1 MLANFKLH
9 FARIFFFV
17 FLIFSAA
24 CTRITTTELG
34 AGLIPVVDGVN
45 TFDTIMELQTDTF
58 NESDTTRIYNANN
71 MVIGA
76 ITNDPIFGTTQ
87 AELNFELKP
96 SFYPFKV
103 PGTKDSLVVDSAVL
117 ILSYKGYY
125 GDSTQPLNV
134 SVHEISPTTPL
145 DPFYNYPVNFPAVK
159 PVSTIGALSNTIPLD
174 IRTLADSVNNRFENA
189 NNQIRI
195 PLRMDVAR
203 RFLKDYDSTNAYL
216 NDSAF
221 QSYFKGFSIK
231 VQSSNPANALLYVN
245 LLDTNTKLAL
255 YYNTSTTGASV
266 RDTSVIYFK
275 FNSAFGGYANF
286 VTRNTTGA
294 EISNRITTTSRP
306 DSLVYVQSAPGTYVR
321 IRVPGL
327 QNLSNRIIHRAELI
341 AEQVPDDNNI
351 MTLDRYFQAPRLLLL
366 SAFDSAKNQKRSI
379 PNDYIVGSSG
389 PNTVDFG
396 GFRTFKTINGYDR
409 VAAYNFVIS
418 RYVQGIV
425 TRKDSSFT
433 LRLSAP
439 SNDSLNYFPPFPNNF
454 VSQMYYLSPAQTNE
468 LSNGRVRL
476 GGGSH
481 SRFRMRLR
489 IVYSRI

>member
-1 MLANFKLH
+1 L
-9 FARIFFFV
+9 
-17 FLIFSAA
+17 
-24 CTRITTTELG
+24 
-34 AGLIPVVDGVN
+34 
-45 TFDTIMELQTDTF
+45 
-58 NESDTTRIYNANN
+58 
-71 MVIGA
+71 
-76 ITNDPIFGTTQ
+76 
-87 AELNFELKP
+87 
-96 SFYPFKV
+96 
-103 PGTKDSLVVDSAVL
+103 
-117 ILSYKGYY
+117 
-125 GDSTQPLNV
+125 GDS
-134 SVHEISPTTPL
+134 
-145 DPFYNYPVNFPAVK
+145 VK
-159 PVSTIGALSNTIPLD
+159 
-174 IRTLADSVNNRFENA
+174 NRFENA

-221 QSYFKGFSIK
+221 QSYFKGFSVK

-255 YYNTSTTGASV
+255 YYNTSTTGATV

-327 QNLSNRIIHRAELI
+327 QNLSNRIVHRAELI

-454 VSQMYYLSPAQTNE
+454 VSQMYYLSPAQGNE
-468 LSNGRVRL
+468 LANGRVRL

>member
-17 FLIFSAA
+17 LLIFSAA

-76 ITNDPIFGTTQ
+76 ISNDPIFGTTQ

-103 PGTKDSLVVDSAVL
+103 AGTKDSLVVDSAVL

-134 SVHEISPTTPL
+134 TVHEISQTTPL
-145 DPFYNYPVNFPAVK
+145 DPFYNYPVNFPNVK
-159 PVSTIGALSNTIPLD
+159 PVRTIGTLSNTIPID
-174 IRTLADSVNNRFENA
+174 IRTLGDSVKNRFENS

-203 RFLKDYDSTNAYL
+203 RFLKDYDSTNAYRS
-216 NDSAF
+216 DSAF
-221 QSYFKGFSIK
+221 QTYFRGFSVK

-255 YYNTSTTGASV
+255 YYNTSTTGATV

-294 EISNRITTTSRP
+294 EINNRITTTSRP
-306 DSLVYVQSAPGTYVR
+306 DSIVYVQSAPGTYVR

-341 AEQVPDDNNI
+341 AEQIPDDNNLL
-351 MTLDRYFQAPRLLLL
+351 TLDRYFQAPRLLLL
-366 SAFDSAKNQKRSI
+366 SAFDSAKNQKRNI

-396 GFRTFKTINGYDR
+396 GFRTFKTVNGYDR

-425 TRKDSSFT
+425 TRKDTSFT
-433 LRLSAP
+433 MRLSAP

-454 VSQMYYLSPAQTNE
+454 VSQMYYLSPTQSNE
-468 LSNGRVRL
+468 LANGRVRL
-476 GGGSH
+476 GGGTH